1 MVICHGAALKI
12 ILIAIHTSLMRYYK
26 IHQGP
31 QNTYAKLAIEQGFIG
46 IGYDMPDMSQINLS
60 DPQVR
65 EVVRNLYA
73 ETHPNTSKQVLGSGS
88 GAVLRFLTVLQN
100 GDILLV
106 PLGDGTYKVGELI
119 GDYYYAGPDQ
129 PIPHR
134 RNVRWYA
141 TLDREVFSQSL
152 KNTLGAIGT
161 LSDITHQS
169 VEIEALLSGDMV
181 RVESVQSNIDQA
193 EFALEKHLEDF
204 LVENWNN
211 TEFGAEYKLMTDED
225 GGLVAQQY
233 QTEVGFLDIIA
244 IKNDR
249 SEILILELKKGRS
262 GDAVVGQ
269 MLRYI
274 TAIKKEVAEPHQKIR
289 AVILTGQDDKK
300 IRYALES
307 LNGLIEFMVYKIS
320 FTINRII

>member
-1 MVICHGAALKI
+1 
-12 ILIAIHTSLMRYYK
+12 MRYYK

-31 QNTYAKLAIEQGFIG
+31 QNIHAPLAIEQGFVG
-46 IGYDMPDMSQINLS
+46 IGYDMPDMSQVNVS
-60 DPQVR
+60 DPHIRDVI
-65 EVVRNLYA
+65 RNLYI
-73 ETHPNTSKQVLGSGS
+73 ETHPGATNQAIGSGS

-119 GDYYYAGPDQ
+119 GDYYYAGSGQ
-129 PIPHR
+129 VLPHR

-141 TLDREVFSQSL
+141 TLDREKFSQSL

-169 VEIEALLSGDMV
+169 VEIEALLSGDV
-181 RVESVQSNIDQA
+181 IRVESIQSSVDQA

-204 LVENWNN
+204 LIENWNN
-211 TEFGAEYKLMTDED
+211 TEFGANYKLMTDED
-225 GGLVAQQY
+225 GGLIAQQY
-233 QTEVGFLDIIA
+233 QTEVGPLDIIA
-244 IKNDR
+244 IKNDK

-274 TAIKKEVAEPHQKIR
+274 TAIKKEVAEPNQKIR
-289 AVILTGQDDKK
+289 AVILTGQDDRK
-300 IRYALES
+300 IRYSLEP

-320 FTINRII
+320 FTINKVI

>member
-1 MVICHGAALKI
+1 
-12 ILIAIHTSLMRYYK
+12 MRYYK

-31 QNTYAKLAIEQGFIG
+31 QNAHARLAVEQGFVG
-46 IGYDMPDMSQINLS
+46 IGYNMPDMSKINLS
-60 DPQVR
+60 DPQIR
-65 EVVRNLYA
+65 ELIRNLYI
-73 ETHPNTSKQVLGSGS
+73 ETHPQATNQAIGSGS
-88 GAVLRFLTVLQN
+88 GAVIRFITSLQN

-129 PIPHR
+129 VIPHR

-141 TLDREVFSQSL
+141 TLDREKFSQPL

-169 VEIEALLSGDMV
+169 IEIEALLSGDNV
-181 RVESVQSNIDQA
+181 RVESIQANVDQS

-204 LVENWNN
+204 LIENWNN
-211 TEFGAEYKLMTDED
+211 TEFGTEYKLMTDED
-225 GGLVAQQY
+225 GGLIAQQY
-233 QTEVGFLDIIA
+233 QTEVGPLDIIA

-274 TAIKKEVAEPHQKIR
+274 TAIKKEVAEPNQNIR

-300 IRYALES
+300 IRYALEA
-307 LNGLIEFMVYKIS
+307 LNGLVEFMVYKINFS
-320 FTINRII
+320 INKIEI